1 MTFSNQSPK
10 KPLRSLFPTE
20 VITEESVITEINDSL
35 YPEEMYCISNAAN
48 KRKSEFTAGRVCA
61 RNALKKLGYTDFPLL
76 MGEDRA
82 PQWPEDISGSIA
94 HTSEYCGVAVARKK
108 DFPSLGFDMELI
120 DRLGKHLWP
129 QIFTSREQSWIQTL
143 PSDQQD
149 RSATLLFSAKECFYK
164 YQYPL
169 TKLWVG
175 FEDVE
180 IEASLVE
187 DEFKIYLLKD
197 VPPLGKIKTTFSGH
211 FLYHSNH
218 VFTVIF

>member
-1 MTFSNQSPK
+1 M
-10 KPLRSLFPTE
+10 
-20 VITEESVITEINDSL
+20 ITKISDSL

-48 KRKSEFTAGRVCA
+48 KRKNEFTAGRVCA

-143 PSDQQD
+143 PDDQQD
-149 RSATLLFSAKECFYK
+149 QSAALLFSAKECFYK

-180 IEASLVE
+180 IEASLVKG
-187 DEFKIYLLKD
+187 EFKIHLLKD
-197 VPPLGKIKTTFSGH
+197 IPSLGKIKTTFSGH

>member
-1 MTFSNQSPK
+1 M
-10 KPLRSLFPTE
+10 
-20 VITEESVITEINDSL
+20 ITEISDSL

-48 KRKSEFTAGRVCA
+48 KRKNEFTAGRVCA

-143 PSDQQD
+143 PDDQQD
-149 RSATLLFSAKECFYK
+149 QSAALLFSAKECFYK

-180 IEASLVE
+180 IEASLVKG
-187 DEFKIYLLKD
+187 EFKIHLLKD
-197 VPPLGKIKTTFSGH
+197 IPSLGKIKTTFSGH

>member
-1 MTFSNQSPK
+1 MTISNQSPK
-10 KPLRSLFPTE
+10 KPLQSLFPPE
-20 VITEESVITEINDSL
+20 VITEESAITEINDSL

-48 KRKSEFTAGRVCA
+48 KRKSEFTAGRICA
-61 RNALKKLGYTDFPLL
+61 RNALKKLGYSYYPLL

-82 PQWPEDISGSIA
+82 PQWPDDISGSIA
-94 HTSEYCGVAVARKK
+94 HTSEYCGVAVGKKK
-108 DFPSLGFDMELI
+108 DFPSLGFDMELL

-129 QIFTSREQSWIQTL
+129 QIFTSREQSWIHTL
-143 PSDQQD
+143 PRDQQD
-149 RSATLLFSAKECFYK
+149 HSATLLFSAKECFYK

-180 IEASLVE
+180 IEASLHE
-187 DEFKIYLLKD
+187 GEFKIHLLKD
-197 VPPLGKIKTTFSGH
+197 IPSLGKIKTTFPGH

-218 VFTVIF
+218 VFTVLF

>member
-1 MTFSNQSPK
+1 M
-10 KPLRSLFPTE
+10 
-20 VITEESVITEINDSL
+20 ITEINDSL

-94 HTSEYCGVAVARKK
+94 HTSEYCGVAVAKKK

-143 PSDQQD
+143 PGDEQDQ
-149 RSATLLFSAKECFYK
+149 SAALLFSAKECFYK

-187 DEFKIYLLKD
+187 NKFNIQLLKD
-197 VPPLGKIKTTFSGH
+197 IPSLGKIKTTFSGH

>member
-1 MTFSNQSPK
+1 M
-10 KPLRSLFPTE
+10 
-20 VITEESVITEINDSL
+20 ITEISDSL

-48 KRKSEFTAGRVCA
+48 KRKNEFTAGRVCA
-61 RNALKKLGYTDFPLL
+61 RNALKKLGYTDFPLP

-143 PSDQQD
+143 PDDQQD
-149 RSATLLFSAKECFYK
+149 QSAALLFSAKECFYK

-180 IEASLVE
+180 IEASLVKG
-187 DEFKIYLLKD
+187 EFKIHLLKD
-197 VPPLGKIKTTFSGH
+197 IPSLGKIKTTFSGH